1 MTGIALTV
9 DVRDL
14 QRLQQRLAKL
24 TDLGPALA
32 AIAAYGESS
41 TRQRLSDDKTDPAGN
56 AWEPWSP
63 AYAKTRGPQHSLL
76 ESRGDLID
84 SIVHDSDAAQAA
96 WGSNLI
102 YAATHQLGDDSRGIP
117 DRAYLGLSEADIDQI
132 LDLVEQ
138 EIDRVLQ

>member
-24 TDLGPALA
+24 TDLTPALA

-41 TRQRLSDDKTDPAGN
+41 TRKRLSDDKTAPDGS

-63 AYAKTRGPQHSLL
+63 AYAKTRGPEHSLL
-76 ESRGDLID
+76 ENRGDLID
-84 SIVHDSDAAQAA
+84 SIVHDSDADQAV

-102 YAATHQLGDDSRGIP
+102 YAATQQLGDARRNIP
-117 DRAYLGLSEADIDQI
+117 AREYLGLSEDDIDEI

-138 EIDRVLQ
+138 AIDRVLQ